1 LVNDSLHVYL
11 DVLPAPASEEWR
23 DVFAALLGHRQVMD
37 AYLLRLAAANHG
49 VLVTF
54 DRRLESIARGKARVT
69 VLH

>member
-1 LVNDSLHVYL
+1 
-11 DVLPAPASEEWR
+11 
-23 DVFAALLGHRQVMD
+23 MD
-37 AYLLRLAAANHG
+37 AYPLRLAAANHG